1 MPRLRSRATI
11 LSAVD
16 EEFLM
21 LVDEEKP
28 ILAAPRSL
36 K

>member
-28 ILAAPRSL
+28 ILAAPRIL